1 MSISNSE
8 SRSLNLLINNNYKD
22 QKIYRCI
29 ICGNIPLIFLYN
41 LQIHLKCIYC
51 KKENVICKRLIG
63 HFCNRDL
70 KTIAEISSNK
80 NYYDN
85 FYCQNHK
92 EIINS
97 FCENCKINL
106 CLKCENEHKNHRVK
120 SLHKYFLSQNDI
132 NNIQEKINKSKLF
145 LENFEKL
152 KLNDLDNNQI
162 IIKIQKEIKK
172 IFNFFSKIKNEEI
185 FNKYINQYPKDYRL
199 EEFPFKLH
207 EYYLYIKN
215 INLSN
220 ENDNKYF
227 QNNETV
233 NNIITHFKN
242 WKNTFIDD
250 KEEING
256 YIEINH
262 YLIIFAQNILDV
274 YKMNEQHL
282 NYQICYNLKNIKD
295 KLIEPK
301 TFFCDKFELF
311 IYFHEKFINRKYI
324 KFLDLNLWKL
334 KPYEFESNFIN
345 TSLKYNKSVED
356 IRICNWIYNS
366 EIYSGKIFLYDR

>member
-1 MSISNSE
+1 M
-8 SRSLNLLINNNYKD
+8 
-22 QKIYRCI
+22 
-29 ICGNIPLIFLYN
+29 
-41 LQIHLKCIYC
+41 
-51 KKENVICKRLIG
+51 
-63 HFCNRDL
+63 
-70 KTIAEISSNK
+70 
-80 NYYDN
+80 
-85 FYCQNHK
+85 
-92 EIINS
+92 
-97 FCENCKINL
+97 
-106 CLKCENEHKNHRVK
+106 KCENEHKNHRVK

-132 NNIQEKINKSKLF
+132 NNIQEKINNSKLF
-145 LENFEKL
+145 LENVEKL

-334 KPYEFESNFIN
+334 KPYEFESN
-345 TSLKYNKSVED
+345 LKYF
-356 IRICNWIYNS
+356 I
-366 EIYSGKIFLYDR
+366 KI